1 MYPRAVDTPLRLEVI
16 VASVRPERFAPVVGD
31 WFLRT
36 VRARPEFDTGVID
49 LLDTPLPVDLTENS
63 EVAAFRARLAA
74 ADAFVAVTSEYN
86 HGYPASLKTAFDSA
100 KHEWRA
106 KPIGFVSYGGLSGGL
121 RAVEQ
126 LRQVVAEIHMV
137 SVRETVSFHQAK
149 RRFDADGQTADGA
162 AVDAAGRM
170 IGQLAWWARI
180 LRDARRADPYP
191 G

>member
-1 MYPRAVDTPLRLEVI
+1 MDTALRLEVI
-16 VASVRPERFAPVVGD
+16 VASVRPERFAPVVAD

-36 VRARPEFDTGVID
+36 AGEYAEFDTGVID
-49 LLDTPLPVDLTENS
+49 LIDTPLPADLTETP
-63 EVAAFRARLAA
+63 EVEAYRRRLAA
-74 ADAFVAVTSEYN
+74 ADAFVVITSEYN
-86 HGYPASLKTAFDSA
+86 HGYPASLKTALDTA

-149 RRFDADGQTADGA
+149 RAFDAAGETRDGA
-162 AVDAAGRM
+162 AVDAAARM
-170 IGQLAWWARI
+170 LRQLLWWGTALRAARTV
-180 LRDARRADPYP
+180 APYP